1 LALWTVVKAAVSLV
15 SASFAAVIGLLYA
28 HQPEAA
34 LLAGAGVLVF
44 LAALPWVNLQRPSR
58 GLGLAGIMFSFG
70 LFLVASRPFTKANE
84 YPLDCV
90 RRRIWCEVENLLFL
104 LGGPPLASLPFAVL
118 GIGLL
123 AFSLR
128 AVWRLRKHP

>member
-1 LALWTVVKAAVSLV
+1 MTLWHLVKTAVSLV
-15 SASFAAVIGLLYA
+15 SASFAGVICLLYA
-28 HQPEAA
+28 HKPEPA
-34 LLAGAGVLVF
+34 LLASAAAFLF
-44 LAALPWVNLQRPSR
+44 LAALPWLNLERPSR

-84 YPLDCV
+84 YPLACV
-90 RRRIWCEVENLLFL
+90 GRRVWCEFENLLFL
-104 LGGPPLASLPFAVL
+104 VGGPSLASLPFAAL

-128 AVWRLRKHP
+128 TVWRLRQQP

>member
-1 LALWTVVKAAVSLV
+1 MTLWPVVKAAVSLV

-34 LLAGAGVLVF
+34 LLAGAAAFLF
-44 LAALPWVNLQRPSR
+44 LAALPWLNLERPSR
-58 GLGLAGIMFSFG
+58 GLSLAGIMFSFG
-70 LFLVASRPFTKANE
+70 LFLVASRPFTNANE
-84 YPLDCV
+84 YPLACV
-90 RRRIWCEVENLLFL
+90 GRRVWCEVENLLFL
-104 LGGPPLASLPFAVL
+104 LGGPPLASLPFVVL

-128 AVWRLRKHP
+128 AVWRLRQQP